1 MQKVLQSKTVK
12 FLLNAGIPEKLTK
25 VVDAHVTLPVLD
37 LLMRVR
43 HHAFIGRYFAKFY
56 ILESIR

>member
-37 LLMRVR
+37 LMRVR